1 MIRKSMI
8 SFYSIKSHDF
18 YKPVPEEPGVKDSAP
33 ISFEIEV
40 LRVFHLPCLI
50 FTSVYNKKLNKIFC
64 TLILSML

>member
-18 YKPVPEEPGVKDSAP
+18 YKPVPEKPGVKNCAP
-33 ISFEIEV
+33 ISFKLEV
-40 LRVFHLPCLI
+40 LRVFHLPCLF

-64 TLILSML
+64 KLTPSML